1 MRCSRRAL
9 LTCVLTASL
18 LAACDARDENRASKE
33 ARHQFHA
40 VMEGKLRQLDRGI
53 AALAYAAE
61 DSAHIAALRKQQ
73 RTLQGQLH
81 EMANASDQRWMSLK
95 ESMETEYRDL
105 REQYAA
111 IDRTTSDT
119 SARMEPD
126 TMGTSGGMQTN

>member
-1 MRCSRRAL
+1 MRCSRHVL
-9 LTCVLTASL
+9 LTWVLAACL

-33 ARHQFHA
+33 TRRQFHA

-53 AALAYAAE
+53 ASLAYAAE
-61 DSAHIAALRKQQ
+61 DSAHIAALREQQ

-81 EMANASDQRWMSLK
+81 EMANASDQRWLSLK

-111 IDRTTSDT
+111 IDRSSSDT
-119 SARMEPD
+119 RAGMEPD
-126 TMGTSGGMQTN
+126 TVGTSGGVQTN